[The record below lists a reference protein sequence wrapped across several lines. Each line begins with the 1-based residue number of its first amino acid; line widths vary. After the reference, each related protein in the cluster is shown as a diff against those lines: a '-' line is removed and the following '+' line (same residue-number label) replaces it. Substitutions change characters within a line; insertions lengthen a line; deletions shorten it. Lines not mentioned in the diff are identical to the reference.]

1 MSLSRGSEEAPVGVG
16 SWWVPPQAQA
26 VLPGGESR
34 ASGTVDKPSFHRPG
48 VEARPAQG
56 RAPLPLKGAQRPV
69 GLAESSVKSSEP
81 PRLPRKTLATGQT
94 SHGCGFT
101 SSCTG
106 HRPRKSAQTGPPS
119 AGDLASAPPLLP
131 VSSPWP
137 LQPPAALSDLR
148 VQLGPHLPSLPG
160 QLFLTF

>member
-1 MSLSRGSEEAPVGVG
+1 MGVG
-16 SWWVPPQAQA
+16 SGQAPPQAQA
-26 VLPGGESR
+26 VLPGGEHR
-34 ASGTVDKPSFHRPG
+34 ALGTVHKPSSHRPG

-56 RAPLPLKGAQRPV
+56 RAPWPLKGVQGPV

-81 PRLPRKTLATGQT
+81 PRLPRRTLETGQT

-101 SSCTG
+101 SSRTG

-119 AGDLASAPPLLP
+119 ALDLASAPPLLP

-137 LQPPAALSDLR
+137 PTSSRPA
-148 VQLGPHLPSLPG
+148 
-160 QLFLTF
+160 